1 VNLNAFLA
9 VENANQRV
17 DDVFG
22 LEFHN
27 GWEARDARHAA
38 AQAVGSQ
45 GASFAR
51 RTLAK
56 GLAAVSRGSAFAV
69 RRLDDVVA
77 DDLRRAVAPGK

>member
-9 VENANQRV
+9 VENANRRV

-22 LEFHN
+22 LEYRN
-27 GWEARDARHAA
+27 AWEARDARHLATRSA
-38 AQAVGSQ
+38 GPR
-45 GASFAR
+45 GASLAR
-51 RTLAK
+51 RALAQS
-56 GLAAVSRGSAFAV
+56 LAAVSRRSAVAV